1 MQAKF
6 LPWRPTVTLTGTA
19 YYSVDCSGVTGQIM
33 SRRDDWDAVENSSYF
48 SVSQPSAS
56 LVVPTTSTGCG
67 TAHCIACWLG
77 TALRLCC

>member
-1 MQAKF
+1 MRAKF

-48 SVSQPSAS
+48 SVSSAFGS
-56 LVVPTTSTGCG
+56 LVVPITQEARSP
-67 TAHCIACWLG
+67 AHRIAC
-77 TALRLCC
+77 